1 MREILFRGKRLVDME
16 METRKDRLTRR
27 DPDGGIRVDD
37 LPAALEKLAE
47 LEDAEEQGRLVRL
60 PCKVGDMLW
69 SFMDSPQRTVYSVTI
84 SEIRMSDKGDGFFTE
99 MSALVTGFG
108 WGTME
113 HIRPNDVG
121 KTLFYTRAEAE
132 AVLKARNAAQ

>member
-1 MREILFRGKRLVDME
+1 

-27 DPDGGIRVDD
+27 DPDGGISVRD
-37 LPAALEKLAE
+37 LPAALEKLAAH
-47 LEDAEEQGRLVRL
+47 EDTEAEGRLVRL

-69 SFMDSPQRTVYSVTI
+69 SFIDSPQRTVYSLTI
-84 SEIRMSDKGDGFFTE
+84 SEIRMRDKGDGFFTE

-113 HIRPNDVG
+113 HIRPDDIG
-121 KTLFYTRAEAE
+121 STLFYTRAEAE
-132 AVLKARNAAQ
+132 AALQVRNAALKGNGGGA